1 MFNPATETGKLWTQ
15 RKLKALAPM
24 DEWHP
29 FDPIGLL
36 GLFAG
41 PGLKIIIL
49 RGDNF
54 SIFIP
59 QNSYG

>member
-1 MFNPATETGKLWTQ
+1 MDAK
-15 RKLKALAPM
+15 KLKALAPM

-29 FDPIGLL
+29 FDPIGVL